1 MLELEK
7 GLMRWVATQFLD
19 WEKDSRQQSSV
30 TTPPGVTPLLSRPQP
45 DTGWRSLG
53 TGTEPRVW

>member
-1 MLELEK
+1 MLELENRADEVGGDTVPQLGK
-7 GLMRWVATQFLD
+7 GQQATVFCHNA
-19 WEKDSRQQSSV
+19 
-30 TTPPGVTPLLSRPQP
+30 PGVTPLLSRPQP